1 MNDVQKETFLF
12 NTNFTLKQ
20 QNTEVS
26 KLHELL
32 NSDDEIVELRTS
44 VKNAANVQL
53 ENGAISVNDFLKEI
67 NSEDQARQ
75 DRLLHEI
82 QLLNAFY
89 NYQNTSGN

>member
-67 NSEDQARQ
+67 NAEDQARQ